1 MENKIN
7 QNTAGLNLD
16 SVNYQIKEN
25 MITFALN
32 ANIQSHD
39 GNSTTYTNEPS
50 NQICYDFSSTYPG
63 FKILNVLSIT
73 EQSKLIVFLA
83 HPDGRSLIGEI
94 TNLNKDCTSLVE
106 SETDCGCISGTVLG
120 STVVSSLISIPGT
133 GECPTG
139 YTFNSTS
146 GFCEK
151 LISTPIQETVTK
163 ESVISSCRDADH
175 GTTLTRVYKDTWV
188 TQTPPTYH
196 TVVESNLTQSFWF
209 PGGNFSYIKQI
220 GIQADV
226 DNTNNPCGTQ
236 ESLDFLGFTETIC
249 ISDTKQYYLG
259 LAADDSLRVSIDGN
273 IVFDFDALDPAKSF
287 ATLTDLWG
295 RYNLFPVNISKG
307 SHLLKFEYKNKPTG
321 DPGNRG
327 MFAYELYDISLA
339 QLTDPNLTRVIL
351 QNSRVL
357 SNGKPITSEIKAPG
371 RILQMSYTGTATGTF
386 TIGSA
391 VQSSTSGTGTD
402 AVFKIVVNA
411 GVITSLILEYSGKGY
426 KTGDT
431 LIISAGS
438 ALNVTVTVVA
448 ASVQEDFIELS
459 QACPVG
465 YTLYVNENCVASCQK
480 LDQKSEIFPTTSVN
494 CCVFTPLVVDN
505 CCDCT
510 DCYRYSAQATN
521 NQPYSI
527 TYINCAGVEV
537 TETFPSGIGTFTAK
551 RNKYTLPVNVEI
563 LDSTFVSQG
572 ECNPKTSKCCLGLSP
587 DFPVYAEYRIDNC
600 ETKVYFIARNI
611 QPRYFSLEEPLG
623 RDQCGDA
630 IDCLTDA
637 CERLK
642 LFPDFCQ
649 PDIYPTAIDSG
660 GRLKGG
666 VYSFSIAYADEN
678 GKELTDYVDFSNP
691 IPIFERAITEQTEYE
706 TSKSIRVSIDH
717 STTIFDYFNLV
728 VAENINEV
736 TTYQLVGTYRVNQST
751 YRDSLVYSG
760 DYSSTFSSIVPLIR
774 SPHYETAEIIE
785 KQNDIL
791 MLADLVETP
800 KYNFQLIANEIKLRW
815 ETVKMPV
822 DNKFDFSNPEIAYF
836 FRTYQRDEVYPFGIK
851 FKLKNGKYTDVFH
864 IPGREIFINSN
875 EKDLLTVGT
884 NPDVFAVEND
894 CIVQDSQPRWKVY
907 NTATTDLTPPTNTPS
922 LQEVQYSC
930 KITVEAAGEF
940 AYWESTETY
949 PCYED
954 VWGALAGQPIR
965 HHKFPEN
972 SKVHIHA
979 DGDDFIYPIGVRILE
994 NDFANRVLDKF
1005 TVYDPLNTYGNHQIP
1020 VKELIC
1026 GFELVR
1032 GNRVNNK
1039 SVVAKGLLYDVGSFE
1054 DVKSGKKF
1062 YYPNYPYNDLR
1073 PDAFIKSTPD
1083 WYDRADRG
1091 IEDSSSDPASG
1102 LRIHEGFNTIGSRYT
1117 FHSPDTHFQYPKIGT
1132 ELKLETVEYG
1142 KVQGKFMP
1150 VLDHPQYKFLTKAD
1164 YALSAVI
1171 SNALALAFDT
1181 KTTATDPGTIIQ
1193 TDGISI
1199 LTNNQVLLDL
1209 IEKLVPNNNFAYQ
1222 FNSVGEYKK
1231 FLPITTIG
1239 NRRRFL
1245 DIGLYANDKIVE
1257 LNDDRPLHNRLRET
1271 SVYLKTNG
1279 SFSTEHGSIID
1290 TSRYTLDQAG
1300 LGDTPE
1306 KVTES
1311 DTRAYYS
1318 SIKRSFPN
1326 QYGQI
1331 ENIKYVSMGYA
1342 CGVYTDLSG
1351 TAKIKTKY
1359 YPGFGGDT
1367 YINKFALKRKHSF
1380 FTRNLA
1386 NLPAKVDNVPFDYW
1400 LFPNL
1405 GYPTYYIGES
1415 PEDINNA
1422 FASSILAGAAAT
1434 LATILTT
1441 PALAAGGAATGVT
1454 LNAAISGALASI
1466 YSLFVKKNNLDVS
1479 PTFNLPNPIPGEPD
1493 IVTPSSFFY
1502 QKGFFYTA
1510 SYGIPVFYVESDI
1523 NVDLRHG
1530 RNDLEENFYPNVG
1543 DGIPDEWLHEVNVPI
1558 KFDNFYSYNA
1568 TYSAQN
1574 LSPNLPYRLKYP
1586 KLECLSIHTNRV
1598 IYSDPANSSNY
1609 LSDAWRVFRP
1619 GNFYD
1624 FPKQGG
1630 RLIDLNAGENERVY
1644 ARFENTTKVYN
1655 SRITLSTTSPY
1666 QLEIGNAEMF
1676 KQKPVDLSKTD
1687 LGYIGTQHKAYV
1699 KCEYGTFWVDAKR
1712 GHIYQITGDGFNE
1725 IKTENNF
1732 NWFKQNLPF
1741 QILKDI
1747 PNADVDNPPIG
1758 LGIVMGWD
1766 ERYERVFITKLD
1778 YRVKPEYRIGSP
1790 SVVKYITDTS
1800 DSNYR
1805 KYVLESGSTQVEIT
1819 FGDPAFFENKS
1830 WTVAYSPKLKNFISF
1845 YSFLPNFY
1853 VPLLG
1858 NFQTVINT
1866 STGAS
1871 TWNHNL
1877 SIFTYQTY
1885 YNKLYPYILEYNVNS
1900 FPKVS
1905 IINSVTLMQDI
1916 QEYYSDYE
1924 YYSLS
1929 TANKKNLANF
1939 TKAIIYNKE
1948 QSSGIIKLIPEEF
1961 GNTRQKITYPRMTA
1975 TGIEALISRREQLYT
1990 FNGFWN
1996 VAAQGNG
2003 QPLWSTQWSDLVTQ
2017 YPIDKVPNTKSV
2029 RPVSVSYQKAKIKS
2043 DFAKVRLIQDQ
2054 YSRFKFINTIQI
2066 TQTNP

>member
-7 QNTAGLNLD
+7 QNIAGLNLD

-25 MITFALN
+25 MITYALN
-32 ANIQSHD
+32 ANVQSHD

-50 NQICYDFSSTYPG
+50 NQICYDFTTQYPG
-63 FKILNVLSIT
+63 YKIVGNLSIL

-83 HPDGRSLIGEI
+83 HPNGKSIIGEI
-94 TNLNKDCTSLVE
+94 TNLDRDCTTLTE
-106 SETDCGCISGTVLG
+106 SETDCGCVSGTVVT
-120 STVVSSLISIPGT
+120 STVG
-133 GECPTG
+133 
-139 YTFNSTS
+139 
-146 GFCEK
+146 
-151 LISTPIQETVTK
+151 
-163 ESVISSCRDADH
+163 
-175 GTTLTRVYKDTWV
+175 
-188 TQTPPTYH
+188 
-196 TVVESNLTQSFWF
+196 
-209 PGGNFSYIKQI
+209 
-220 GIQADV
+220 
-226 DNTNNPCGTQ
+226 
-236 ESLDFLGFTETIC
+236 
-249 ISDTKQYYLG
+249 
-259 LAADDSLRVSIDGN
+259 
-273 IVFDFDALDPAKSF
+273 
-287 ATLTDLWG
+287 
-295 RYNLFPVNISKG
+295 
-307 SHLLKFEYKNKPTG
+307 
-321 DPGNRG
+321 
-327 MFAYELYDISLA
+327 
-339 QLTDPNLTRVIL
+339 
-351 QNSRVL
+351 
-357 SNGKPITSEIKAPG
+357 SEIG
-371 RILQMSYTGTATGTF
+371 V
-386 TIGSA
+386 SA
-391 VQSSTSGTGTD
+391 
-402 AVFKIVVNA
+402 
-411 GVITSLILEYSGKGY
+411 
-426 KTGDT
+426 DT
-431 LIISAGS
+431 
-438 ALNVTVTVVA
+438 
-448 ASVQEDFIELS
+448 
-459 QACPVG
+459 
-465 YTLYVNENCVASCQK
+465 
-480 LDQKSEIFPTTSVN
+480 
-494 CCVFTPLVVDN
+494 CCTFTPLIVDE
-505 CCDCT
+505 CCQETGGCYFYSVESVEDTGESNQAYTVTWT
-510 DCYRYSAQATN
+510 DCSGQE
-521 NQPYSI
+521 QSQ
-527 TYINCAGVEV
+527 
-537 TETFPSGIGTFTAK
+537 TFFGIGFFLARK
-551 RNKYTLPVNVEI
+551 GEYVLPPNVRIISEI
-563 LDSTFVSQG
+563 YEGG
-572 ECNPKTSKCCLGLSP
+572 ETPCEPGGGCCLKLSV

-600 ETKVYFIARNI
+600 ETKVYFVARNI

-623 RDQCGDA
+623 RDQCGEP
-630 IDCLTDA
+630 ITSLSNA

-649 PDIYPTAIDSG
+649 PEVYPTSVDSG

-666 VYSFSIAYADEN
+666 VYSFSVAYADEN
-678 GKELTDYVDFSNP
+678 GKELTDYIDFCNP

-706 TSKSIRVSIDH
+706 TSKSIRVSINH
-717 STTIFDYFNLV
+717 KTAIFDYFNLT

-736 TTYQLVGTYRVNQST
+736 TTYHLVGTYRVNQSSLT
-751 YRDSLVYSG
+751 DSLVYTG
-760 DYSSTFSSIVPLIR
+760 DYSSTFSSITPLVR
-774 SPHYETAEIIE
+774 SPHYEHAEIIE

-791 MLADLVETP
+791 ILADLVETP
-800 KYNFQLIANEIKLRW
+800 KYNFQPIANQIQLRW
-815 ETVKMPV
+815 ETVQMPV
-822 DNKFDFSNPEIAYF
+822 DKKFDYSNPEVAYF

-864 IPGREIFINSN
+864 IPGRLANST
-875 EKDLLTVGT
+875 DLDPMDPA
-884 NPDVFAVEND
+884 NKDVFHIVND
-894 CIVQDSQPRWKVY
+894 CIAEEQSLRWQVY
-907 NTATTDLTPPTNTPS
+907 NTGSKGLMYSENPANK
-922 LQEVQYSC
+922 QEEQYSC
-930 KITVEAAGEF
+930 AIIPGEAGQF
-940 AYWESTETY
+940 GYWESTETY

-954 VWGALAGQPIR
+954 VWGTLAGKAIR

-972 SKVHIHA
+972 AKSHIHA
-979 DGDDFIYPIGVRILE
+979 DGDDFIYPIGVRIWNESLFE
-994 NDFANRVLDKF
+994 GILDQE

-1026 GFELVR
+1026 GYELVR

-1039 SVVAKGLLYDVGSFE
+1039 SVVAKGLIYDVGTFINAKTQ
-1054 DVKSGKKF
+1054 KSY
-1062 YYPNYPYNDLR
+1062 YYPNYPYNSLEDD
-1073 PDAFIKSTPD
+1073 PYIKSTPD
-1083 WYDRADRG
+1083 WYNKADRG
-1091 IEDSSSDPASG
+1091 IEEDQYG
-1102 LRIHEGFNTIGSRYT
+1102 MELHKGFNTIGSRYT

-1142 KVQGKFMP
+1142 KVQGHFVP
-1150 VLDHPQYKFLTKAD
+1150 VLDHPKHKFLTIAD
-1164 YALSAVI
+1164 YTTAATLA
-1171 SNALALAFDT
+1171 NALALAFESDT
-1181 KTTATDPGTIIQ
+1181 AVDTTVPPPPGVSTTVSNKSKTDALSII
-1193 TDGISI
+1193 
-1199 LTNNQVLLDL
+1199 TNNQAFIDL
-1209 IEKLVPNNNFAYQ
+1209 IEKLIPLANFAYQ
-1222 FNSVGEYKK
+1222 FNSVGEYKR
-1231 FLPITTIG
+1231 FLPITTVG

-1257 LNDDRPLHNRLRET
+1257 LNDDKPIHNRLRET

-1279 SFSTEHGSIID
+1279 SFSTEYASIID
-1290 TSRYTLDQAG
+1290 NSRYTIGQKNLAKD
-1300 LGDTPE
+1300 PE
-1306 KVTES
+1306 QIVES
-1311 DTRAYYS
+1311 DTRAYYA
-1318 SIKRSFPN
+1318 SIKRDFPN

-1331 ENIKYVSMGYA
+1331 ENIRYVSTGYS
-1342 CGVYTDLSG
+1342 CSVYTDISG
-1351 TAKIKTKY
+1351 TLKIKTKY
-1359 YPGFGGDT
+1359 YPAFGGDT

-1400 LFPNL
+1400 LYPNL

-1415 PEDINNA
+1415 PEDL
-1422 FASSILAGAAAT
+1422 SSVGAETAIAGIVAAAAAALAGGVVT
-1434 LATILTT
+1434 G
-1441 PALAAGGAATGVT
+1441 ALVAGGV
-1454 LNAAISGALASI
+1454 LNAALTGVLASI
-1466 YSLFVKKNNLDVS
+1466 YSLFVKKNNLDAD
-1479 PTFNLPNPIPGEPD
+1479 PQPY
-1493 IVTPSSFFY
+1493 FY

-1543 DGIPDEWLHEVNVPI
+1543 DGIPDDWLHEVNVPI

-1574 LSPNLPYRLKYP
+1574 LSPNFPYRLKYP
-1586 KLECLSIHTNRV
+1586 KLECLSIHHNRV

-1630 RLIDLNAGENERVY
+1630 RLIDLNAGENERVH

-1676 KQKPVDLSKTD
+1676 KQKPVDLAKTD

-1712 GHIYQITGDGFNE
+1712 GHIYQLTGEGFNE

-1747 PNADVDNPPIG
+1747 PNADIDNPPIG

-1778 YRVKPEYRIGSP
+1778 YRVKPEYRPGSP

-1805 KYVLESGSTQVEIT
+1805 KYVLDSGSIEVEIT

-1845 YSFLPNFY
+1845 YSFLPNFF
-1853 VPLLG
+1853 VPQLG
-1858 NFQTVINT
+1858 HFQTIINT

-1877 SIFTYQTY
+1877 SLYSYQTY
-1885 YNKLYPYILEYNVNS
+1885 YNILYPYIIEYNVNS
-1900 FPKVS
+1900 FPQVS
-1905 IINSVTLMQDI
+1905 TINSVTLMQDI

-1975 TGIEALISRREQLYT
+1975 TGIEALISRREHLYT

-2029 RPVSVSYQKAKIKS
+2029 RPVSVSYQKSKIKS

>member
-1 MENKIN
+1 MDNKIN
-7 QNTAGLNLD
+7 QNVAGLNLD
-16 SVNYQIKEN
+16 SVNYQVKEN

-50 NQICYDFSSTYPG
+50 NQICYDFTTSYPG
-63 FKILNVLSIT
+63 FKIVSTLNIT
-73 EQSKLIVFLA
+73 EQSKLIIFLA
-83 HPDGRSLIGEI
+83 HPDGRSLIGAL
-94 TNLNKDCTSLVE
+94 TNLNKDCTSLI
-106 SETDCGCISGTVLG
+106 ETEKDCGCISGTVV
-120 STVVSSLISIPGT
+120 SNVVT
-133 GECPTG
+133 ED
-139 YTFNSTS
+139 
-146 GFCEK
+146 
-151 LISTPIQETVTK
+151 
-163 ESVISSCRDADH
+163 SSCC
-175 GTTLTRVYKDTWV
+175 L
-188 TQTPPTYH
+188 
-196 TVVESNLTQSFWF
+196 
-209 PGGNFSYIKQI
+209 
-220 GIQADV
+220 
-226 DNTNNPCGTQ
+226 
-236 ESLDFLGFTETIC
+236 
-249 ISDTKQYYLG
+249 
-259 LAADDSLRVSIDGN
+259 
-273 IVFDFDALDPAKSF
+273 
-287 ATLTDLWG
+287 
-295 RYNLFPVNISKG
+295 
-307 SHLLKFEYKNKPTG
+307 
-321 DPGNRG
+321 
-327 MFAYELYDISLA
+327 
-339 QLTDPNLTRVIL
+339 
-351 QNSRVL
+351 
-357 SNGKPITSEIKAPG
+357 
-371 RILQMSYTGTATGTF
+371 
-386 TIGSA
+386 
-391 VQSSTSGTGTD
+391 
-402 AVFKIVVNA
+402 
-411 GVITSLILEYSGKGY
+411 
-426 KTGDT
+426 
-431 LIISAGS
+431 
-438 ALNVTVTVVA
+438 
-448 ASVQEDFIELS
+448 
-459 QACPVG
+459 
-465 YTLYVNENCVASCQK
+465 
-480 LDQKSEIFPTTSVN
+480 
-494 CCVFTPLVVDN
+494 FTPLVVDN

-510 DCYRYSAQATN
+510 DCYRYSVQSTDN
-521 NQPYSI
+521 KPF
-527 TYINCAGVEV
+527 TVVYINCAGQEV
-537 TETFPSGIGTFTAK
+537 STTIPSGIGTFVAK
-551 RNKYTLPVNVEI
+551 RNRFNLPDNVEI
-563 LDSTFVSQG
+563 LDSLLESQG
-572 ECNPKTSKCCLGLSP
+572 NCVPKTSKCCLNLSP
-587 DFPVYAEYRIDNC
+587 DFPVYAEYRVDNC

-623 RDQCGDA
+623 RDQCGELL
-630 IDCLTDA
+630 DCLTDS

-649 PDIYPTAIDSG
+649 PDIYPTAVDSG
-660 GRLKGG
+660 GKLKGG

-691 IPIFERAITEQTEYE
+691 IPIFERTITEQTEYE

-717 STTIFDYFNLV
+717 STAIFDYFNLV

-736 TTYQLVGTYRVNQST
+736 TTYQLVGTYRVNQSS
-751 YRDSLVYSG
+751 YRDSLVYTG

-774 SPHYETAEIIE
+774 SPHYENAEIIE

-800 KYNFQLIANEIKLRW
+800 KYNFQLLANKIKLRW

-822 DNKFDFSNPEIAYF
+822 DNKFDFSNPEVAYF

-864 IPGREIFINSN
+864 IPGREVFLNSN
-875 EKDLLTVGT
+875 EEDLLYADS
-884 NPDVFAVEND
+884 NPDAFGTTND
-894 CIVQDSQPRWKVY
+894 CIVTTGQPRWKVY
-907 NTATTDLTPPTNTPS
+907 NTATKGLTPPNNSPS

-930 KITVEAAGEF
+930 KITVEEAGEF

-954 VWGALAGQPIR
+954 VWGALAGKPIR

-979 DGDDFIYPIGVRILE
+979 DGDDFIYPIGVRIWNEDL
-994 NDFANRVLDKF
+994 FATILDEE

-1026 GFELVR
+1026 GYELVR

-1039 SVVAKGLLYDVGSFE
+1039 SVVAKGLIYDVGTFT
-1054 DVKSGKKF
+1054 DVKSQKSF
-1062 YYPNYPYNDLR
+1062 YYPNYPYNSLEDD
-1073 PDAFIKSTPD
+1073 PYIKSTPD
-1083 WYDRADRG
+1083 WYEKADRG
-1091 IEDSSSDPASG
+1091 IKENQYGMG
-1102 LRIHEGFNTIGSRYT
+1102 LHKGFNTIGSRYT

-1142 KVQGKFMP
+1142 KVQGHFVP
-1150 VLDHPQYKFLTKAD
+1150 VLDHPKHKFLTLAD
-1164 YALSAVI
+1164 YATAATLA
-1171 SNALALAFDT
+1171 NALALAFESDST
-1181 KTTATDPGTIIQ
+1181 VTTSPGPGASTTNKSKTDA
-1193 TDGISI
+1193 ISI
-1199 LTNNQVLLDL
+1199 ITNNQAFLDL
-1209 IEKLVPNNNFAYQ
+1209 IEKLIPLANFAYQ
-1222 FNSVGEYKK
+1222 FNSIGEYKR
-1231 FLPITTIG
+1231 FLPITTVG

-1257 LNDDRPLHNRLRET
+1257 LNDDKPIHNRLRET

-1279 SFSTEHGSIID
+1279 SFSTEYPSIVD
-1290 TSRYTLDQAG
+1290 NSRYTIGQKNLQKN
-1300 LGDTPE
+1300 PE
-1306 KVTES
+1306 QIVES
-1311 DTRAYYS
+1311 DTRAYYA
-1318 SIKRSFPN
+1318 SIKRDFPN

-1331 ENIKYVSMGYA
+1331 ENITYVSTGYS
-1342 CGVYTDLSG
+1342 CSVYTDVSG
-1351 TAKIKTKY
+1351 TLKINTKY
-1359 YPGFGGDT
+1359 YPAFGGDT
-1367 YINKFALKRKHSF
+1367 YINKFALKRKHAF

-1400 LFPNL
+1400 LYPNL

-1415 PEDINNA
+1415 PEDLNSAATEALI
-1422 FASSILAGAAAT
+1422 AGVAAAAT
-1434 LATILTT
+1434 A
-1441 PALAAGGAATGVT
+1441 ALAAGVVSGSLVAGAG
-1454 LNAAISGALASI
+1454 LNAALTGVLTSI
-1466 YSLFVKKNNLDVS
+1466 YGLFVKKNNLDAD
-1479 PTFNLPNPIPGEPD
+1479 PQP
-1493 IVTPSSFFY
+1493 FFY

-1530 RNDLEENFYPNVG
+1530 RNELEENFYPNVG
-1543 DGIPDEWLHEVNVPI
+1543 DGIPDDWLHEVNVPI
-1558 KFDNFYSYNA
+1558 KFDNFYHYNA

-1586 KLECLSIHTNRV
+1586 KLECLSIHHNRV

-1630 RLIDLNAGENERVY
+1630 RLIDLNAGENERVH

-1676 KQKPVDLSKTD
+1676 KQKPVDLAKTD

-1712 GHIYQITGDGFNE
+1712 GHIYQLTGEGFNE
-1725 IKTENNF
+1725 IKTESNF

-1747 PNADVDNPPIG
+1747 PNADIDNPPIG

-1766 ERYERVFITKLD
+1766 ERFERVFITKLD
-1778 YRVKPEYRIGSP
+1778 YRVKPEYRVGNP
-1790 SVVKYITDTS
+1790 SFIKYITDTS
-1800 DSNYR
+1800 DTNYR
-1805 KYVLESGSTQVEIT
+1805 KYVLDSGSIEVEIS

-1845 YSFLPNFY
+1845 YSFLPNFF
-1853 VPLLG
+1853 VPQLG
-1858 NFQTVINT
+1858 HFQTLINT
-1866 STGAS
+1866 SSGAS
-1871 TWNHNL
+1871 SWNHNL
-1877 SIFTYQTY
+1877 SVFTYQTY
-1885 YNKLYPYILEYNVNS
+1885 YNKLYPYILEYNVNT
-1900 FPKVS
+1900 FPQIATV
-1905 IINSVTLMQDI
+1905 NSVTLMQDI
-1916 QEYYSDYE
+1916 QEYYSEYE

-1961 GNTRQKITYPRMTA
+1961 GNTRQKITYPRMTT
-1975 TGIEALISRREQLYT
+1975 TGIEALISRREHLYT

-2003 QPLWSTQWSDLVTQ
+2003 QPLWSTQWGDLVTQ
-2017 YPIDKVPNTKSV
+2017 YPIDKVPNPKSV
-2029 RPVSVSYQKAKIKS
+2029 RPVSVSYQKSKIKS
-2043 DFAKVRLIQDQ
+2043 DFAKIRLIQDQ

>member
-1 MENKIN
+1 MDNKIN
-7 QNTAGLNLD
+7 QNVAGLNLD

-50 NQICYDFSSTYPG
+50 NQICYDFTTSYPG
-63 FKILNVLSIT
+63 YRIVGTLNIT

-94 TNLNKDCTSLVE
+94 TNLSKDCTSLI
-106 SETDCGCISGTVLG
+106 ETEKDCGCISGTVV
-120 STVVSSLISIPGT
+120 TNVVT
-133 GECPTG
+133 ED
-139 YTFNSTS
+139 
-146 GFCEK
+146 
-151 LISTPIQETVTK
+151 
-163 ESVISSCRDADH
+163 SSCC
-175 GTTLTRVYKDTWV
+175 L
-188 TQTPPTYH
+188 
-196 TVVESNLTQSFWF
+196 
-209 PGGNFSYIKQI
+209 
-220 GIQADV
+220 
-226 DNTNNPCGTQ
+226 
-236 ESLDFLGFTETIC
+236 
-249 ISDTKQYYLG
+249 
-259 LAADDSLRVSIDGN
+259 
-273 IVFDFDALDPAKSF
+273 
-287 ATLTDLWG
+287 
-295 RYNLFPVNISKG
+295 
-307 SHLLKFEYKNKPTG
+307 
-321 DPGNRG
+321 
-327 MFAYELYDISLA
+327 
-339 QLTDPNLTRVIL
+339 
-351 QNSRVL
+351 
-357 SNGKPITSEIKAPG
+357 
-371 RILQMSYTGTATGTF
+371 
-386 TIGSA
+386 
-391 VQSSTSGTGTD
+391 
-402 AVFKIVVNA
+402 
-411 GVITSLILEYSGKGY
+411 
-426 KTGDT
+426 
-431 LIISAGS
+431 
-438 ALNVTVTVVA
+438 
-448 ASVQEDFIELS
+448 
-459 QACPVG
+459 
-465 YTLYVNENCVASCQK
+465 
-480 LDQKSEIFPTTSVN
+480 
-494 CCVFTPLVVDN
+494 FTPLVVDN

-510 DCYRYSAQATN
+510 DCYRYDVQATD
-521 NQPYSI
+521 NQPF
-527 TYINCAGVEV
+527 TVVFVDCNGVE
-537 TETFPSGIGTFTAK
+537 TSETFPSGIGTFKAK
-551 RNKYTLPVNVEI
+551 RNRFILPVNVEI
-563 LDSTFVSQG
+563 LYSVLDSQG
-572 ECNPKTSKCCLGLSP
+572 TCIPKSAPCCLGLSP
-587 DFPVYAEYRIDNC
+587 DFPVYSEYRIDNC

-611 QPRYFSLEEPLG
+611 QPRYFSLEEPYG

-630 IDCLTDA
+630 IDCITDS

-649 PDIYPTAIDSG
+649 PDIYPTAVDSG
-660 GRLKGG
+660 GTLKGG
-666 VYSFSIAYADEN
+666 VYSFSLAYADEN

-706 TSKSIRVSIDH
+706 TSQSIRVSIDH
-717 STTIFDYFNLV
+717 STAIFDYFNLV

-751 YRDSLVYSG
+751 YRDSLVYTG

-800 KYNFQLIANEIKLRW
+800 KYNFQLLANQIKLRW

-864 IPGREIFINSN
+864 IPGREVFVNSN
-875 EKDLLTVGT
+875 EEELLYSSS
-884 NPDVFAVEND
+884 NPDAFGTSND
-894 CIVQDSQPRWKVY
+894 CIVTTAQPRWKVY
-907 NTATTDLTPPTNTPS
+907 NTATTGLTPPNNTPS

-930 KITVEAAGEF
+930 KITVETSGEF

-954 VWGALAGQPIR
+954 VWGTLAGKAIR

-972 SKVHIHA
+972 AKSHIHA
-979 DGDDFIYPIGVRILE
+979 DGDDFIYPIGVRIWNESLFE
-994 NDFANRVLDKF
+994 GILDQE

-1026 GFELVR
+1026 GYELVR

-1039 SVVAKGLLYDVGSFE
+1039 SVVAKGLIYDVGTFINAKTG
-1054 DVKSGKKF
+1054 KSY
-1062 YYPNYPYNDLR
+1062 YYPNYPYNSLQDD
-1073 PDAFIKSTPD
+1073 PYIKSTPD
-1083 WYDRADRG
+1083 WYNQADRG
-1091 IEDSSSDPASG
+1091 IDKDQDG
-1102 LRIHEGFNTIGSRYT
+1102 MRLHEGFNTIGSRYT

-1142 KVQGKFMP
+1142 KVQGHFVP
-1150 VLDHPQYKFLTKAD
+1150 VLDHPKHKFLTLAD
-1164 YALSAVI
+1164 YATAATLA
-1171 SNALALAFDT
+1171 NALALAFESDT
-1181 KTTATDPGTIIQ
+1181 AVNTTVPPPPGVSTTISNKSKTDALSII
-1193 TDGISI
+1193 
-1199 LTNNQVLLDL
+1199 TNNQAFIDL
-1209 IEKLVPNNNFAYQ
+1209 IEKLIPLANFAYQ
-1222 FNSVGEYKK
+1222 FNSIGEYKR

-1257 LNDDRPLHNRLRET
+1257 LNDDKPIHNRLRET

-1279 SFSTEHGSIID
+1279 SFSTEYSSIID
-1290 TSRYTLDQAG
+1290 NSRYTIGQKNLAKD
-1300 LGDTPE
+1300 PE
-1306 KVTES
+1306 QIVES
-1311 DTRAYYS
+1311 DTRAYYA
-1318 SIKRSFPN
+1318 SIKREFPN

-1331 ENIKYVSMGYA
+1331 ENIKYVSTGYS
-1342 CGVYTDLSG
+1342 CSVYTDISG
-1351 TAKIKTKY
+1351 TLKIKTKY
-1359 YPGFGGDT
+1359 YPAFGGDT

-1400 LFPNL
+1400 LYPNL

-1415 PEDINNA
+1415 PEDL
-1422 FASSILAGAAAT
+1422 SSAATEALIAGVAAA
-1434 LATILTT
+1434 AAA
-1441 PALAAGGAATGVT
+1441 ALAAGVVTGALVAGSV
-1454 LNAAISGALASI
+1454 LNAALTGVLASI
-1466 YSLFVKKNNLDVS
+1466 YSLFVKKNNLDAD
-1479 PTFNLPNPIPGEPD
+1479 PQP
-1493 IVTPSSFFY
+1493 FFY

-1530 RNDLEENFYPNVG
+1530 RNELEENFYPNVG
-1543 DGIPDEWLHEVNVPI
+1543 DGIPDDWLHEVNVPI

-1574 LSPNLPYRLKYP
+1574 LSPNFPYRLKYP
-1586 KLECLSIHTNRV
+1586 KLECLSIHHNRV

-1630 RLIDLNAGENERVY
+1630 RLIDLNAGENERVH

-1655 SRITLSTTSPY
+1655 SRITLTTTSPY
-1666 QLEIGNAEMF
+1666 QLEIGSAEMF
-1676 KQKPVDLSKTD
+1676 KQKPVDLAKTD

-1712 GHIYQITGDGFNE
+1712 GHIYQLTGEGFNE

-1747 PNADVDNPPIG
+1747 PNADIDNPPIG

-1778 YRVKPEYRIGSP
+1778 YRVKPEYRPGSS

-1805 KYVLESGSTQVEIT
+1805 KYVLDSGSIEVEIT

-1845 YSFLPNFY
+1845 YSFLPNFF
-1853 VPLLG
+1853 VPQLG
-1858 NFQTVINT
+1858 HFQTIINT

-1877 SIFTYQTY
+1877 SLYSYQTY
-1885 YNKLYPYILEYNVNS
+1885 YNILYPYIIEYNVNS
-1900 FPKVS
+1900 FPQVS
-1905 IINSVTLMQDI
+1905 TINSITLMQDI

-1975 TGIEALISRREQLYT
+1975 TGIEALISRREHLYT

-2029 RPVSVSYQKAKIKS
+2029 RPVSVSYQKSKIKS